1 LQFSPSF
8 LDEIRDR
15 VTLST
20 VVGRAVQW
28 DRRKSQPGR
37 GDFWACCPF
46 HTEKSPSFHADD
58 RKGFYHCFG
67 CKASGDVF
75 TFMVEKEGLSFPE
88 AVERL
93 AAEAGLALPEAGPQ
107 EAARAE
113 ERASLHEVMEIAAKF
128 FEPRWVSHRAG
139 RRAPISPGAASMTRS
154 CARFA
159 SALPPTTDTPSR
171 LTCQSPE
178 SRRT

>member
-1 LQFSPSF
+1 MAPVNSGDGRRIGGVRTRYHGRPDAGRFAIRLSPLQFSPSF

-15 VTLST
+15 VTLSS

-46 HTEKSPSFHADD
+46 HTEKTPSFHADD

-75 TFMVEKEGLSFPE
+75 TFWS
-88 AVERL
+88 R
-93 AAEAGLALPEAGPQ
+93 
-107 EAARAE
+107 
-113 ERASLHEVMEIAAKF
+113 
-128 FEPRWVSHRAG
+128 
-139 RRAPISPGAASMTRS
+139 RRA
-154 CARFA
+154 
-159 SALPPTTDTPSR
+159 
-171 LTCQSPE
+171 
-178 SRRT
+178 